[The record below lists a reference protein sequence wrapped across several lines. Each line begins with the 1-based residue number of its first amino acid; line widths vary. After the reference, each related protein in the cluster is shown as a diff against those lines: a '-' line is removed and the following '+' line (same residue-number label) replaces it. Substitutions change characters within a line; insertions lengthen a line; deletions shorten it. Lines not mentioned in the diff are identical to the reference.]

1 MSTTQPIR
9 NLTQIQEL
17 KDYYFR
23 DKPNMRNY
31 ALICLGINSALRIS
45 DLLELKWKDVY
56 AFPEKHFLTHI
67 TIEERKTRKRTQ
79 IALNQSALSALT
91 QYRETLNNVHPEDY
105 LFLGKNCIRIFAVPR
120 PSALSATPASNCI
133 LRQRSVVTPCGK
145 PSVITHGSPERR
157 LYY

>member
-31 ALICLGINSALRIS
+31 ALICLDINSALRIS

-67 TIEERKTRKRTQ
+67 TIEERKQ
-79 IALNQSALSALT
+79 GNA
-91 QYRETLNNVHPEDY
+91 H
-105 LFLGKNCIRIFAVPR
+105 
-120 PSALSATPASNCI
+120 
-133 LRQRSVVTPCGK
+133 
-145 PSVITHGSPERR
+145 R
-157 LYY
+157 LP